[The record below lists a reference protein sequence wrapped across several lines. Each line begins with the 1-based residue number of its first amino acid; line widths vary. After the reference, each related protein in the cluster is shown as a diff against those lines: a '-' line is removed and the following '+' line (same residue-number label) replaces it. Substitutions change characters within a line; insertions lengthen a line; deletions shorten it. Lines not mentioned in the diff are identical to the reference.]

1 MSNIK
6 DIQSDRCEQSKPA
19 KGIKIKRQ
27 KIIAISGS
35 TRRKS
40 TNLQIIKAVSDLLID
55 KFEVEIYEGLVT
67 LPHFNPDIE
76 DEEGPP
82 LSVANFRLK
91 IEEASG
97 VLICTPEYVFS
108 LPGTL
113 KNALDWTVSTT
124 VFSDKPVAIIT
135 ASSSGK
141 KAHES
146 LELVMKTLGA
156 KIGQKSKLL
165 IQGVRSKINS
175 EGKISDEATWKEIK
189 ELCDSFVETMSMSQ

>member
-1 MSNIK
+1 
-6 DIQSDRCEQSKPA
+6 
-19 KGIKIKRQ
+19 
-27 KIIAISGS
+27 
-35 TRRKS
+35 
-40 TNLQIIKAVSDLLID
+40 
-55 KFEVEIYEGLVT
+55 
-67 LPHFNPDIE
+67 
-76 DEEGPP
+76 
-82 LSVANFRLK
+82 LK

-97 VLICTPEYVFS
+97 VVICTPEYVFS

-189 ELCDSFVETMSMSQ
+189 ELCDSFVETMSMSHEMMAQGKRASF